1 MALHARSSGMRA
13 GEWELG
19 GAVIKGGWH
28 PCRGG
33 VAQLAVLRES
43 RSGVIGIG
51 GALEIFQMA

>member
-13 GEWELG
+13 GERKLG
-19 GAVIKGGWH
+19 CAVIKGRWH

-43 RSGVIGIG
+43 RGGVIRIG
-51 GALEIFQMA
+51 GALKIFQVA